1 MSSIQH
7 DFLREKRE
15 TLGLPSMAQLLPS
28 RGALIRLGSLIGGS
42 LLLGVVGLTGLISHL
57 HEANKVNAEK
67 VYATN
72 RQLKSNRALAEQEE
86 LRFNQI
92 NAGNR
97 KRAADLAT
105 LRSSAALLSE
115 LQLRTPEKVQIRSV
129 QLSDTALQ
137 VKGVA
142 VEPMAFS
149 RINALQLS
157 LKESPLLAKD
167 ISLTKVE
174 RLPKIITPLPI
185 KKGEKV
191 AVNAIVIPT
200 TVAFELN
207 APLATL
213 PPEQK
218 AAVLRVL
225 GAEGMAGRLELLNR
239 EGLLK

>member
-1 MSSIQH
+1 MTSIEL

-15 TLGLPSMAQLLPS
+15 SQGLPSMAQLLPS
-28 RGALIRLGSLIGGS
+28 RAALIRLGCLIGGS
-42 LLLGVVGLTGLISHL
+42 VLAGVVGLTGLIWAT
-57 HEANKVNAEK
+57 HEANKVNANK
-67 VYATN
+67 VYATK
-72 RQLKSNRALAEQEE
+72 RELKRARELAEQEG
-86 LRFNQI
+86 LRFTQVNG
-92 NAGNR
+92 ANR
-97 KRAADLAT
+97 KRASDLAT

-115 LQLRTPEKVQIRSV
+115 LQLRTPEKVQIQSV
-129 QLSDTALQ
+129 QLSDTALV
-137 VKGVA
+137 VKGLA

-157 LKESPLLAKD
+157 LKESPLLTKD

-174 RLPKIITPLPI
+174 RLPAVSKPLPV
-185 KKGEKV
+185 KKD
-191 AVNAIVIPT
+191 AQPMAMVIPT

-213 PPEQK
+213 PPDQK

>member
-1 MSSIQH
+1 MSSIEL

-15 TLGLPSMAQLLPS
+15 SEGLPSMAQVLPS
-28 RGALIRLGSLIGGS
+28 RSALIRLGSLIGGS
-42 LLLGVVGLTGLISHL
+42 LLLGVLGLTGLIWAT
-57 HEANKVNAEK
+57 HEANKVNANK
-67 VYATN
+67 VYATK
-72 RQLKSNRALAEQEE
+72 RELKRARDLAEQEG
-86 LRFNQI
+86 LRFTQVNG
-92 NAGNR
+92 ANR

-115 LQLRTPEKVQIRSV
+115 LQLRTPEKVQIQSV
-129 QLSDTALQ
+129 QLSDMALQ

-142 VEPMAFS
+142 IEPMAFS

-167 ISLTKVE
+167 ITLTKVE
-174 RLPKIITPLPI
+174 RVPEVIKLMPVKKGDTPLA
-185 KKGEKV
+185 KV
-191 AVNAIVIPT
+191 TPT

-213 PPEQK
+213 QPDQK

>member
-7 DFLREKRE
+7 DFLREKRQSQE
-15 TLGLPSMAQLLPS
+15 LPSMAQLLPS

-42 LLLGVVGLTGLISHL
+42 LLLGVVGLTGLISYQ
-57 HEANKVNAEK
+57 HEANKVNSER

-72 RQLKSNRALAEQEE
+72 RQLKSTRALAEQEE
-86 LRFNQI
+86 LRFTQI
-92 NAGNR
+92 NVGNR
-97 KRAADLAT
+97 KRASDLAT

-157 LKESPLLAKD
+157 LKESPLLSKE

-174 RLPKIITPLPI
+174 RVPAVSKPLPG
-185 KKGEKV
+185 KKGDEPKDQQV
-191 AVNAIVIPT
+191 TPT
-200 TVAFELN
+200 NVVFELN

>member
-15 TLGLPSMAQLLPS
+15 TQGLPSMAQLLPS

-174 RLPKIITPLPI
+174 RVPESKPLPI

-191 AVNAIVIPT
+191 AVDAIVIPT

>member
-1 MSSIQH
+1 MSSLQL

-15 TLGLPSMAQLLPS
+15 SQGLPSMAQVLPA
-28 RGALIRLGSLIGGS
+28 RAALIRLGCLIGGS
-42 LLLGVVGLTGLISHL
+42 LLLGVMGLTGLIWL
-57 HEANKVNAEK
+57 QHEANKGNAEK
-67 VYATN
+67 VDETKL
-72 RQLKSNRALAEQEE
+72 QLKSARARSEQLG
-86 LRFNQI
+86 LRFKQI
-92 NAGNR
+92 NEVNR
-97 KRAADLAT
+97 QRASNLAT
-105 LRSSAALLSE
+105 IRSSAALLSE

-137 VKGVA
+137 VKGLA

-157 LKESPLLAKD
+157 LKQSPLLAKD

-174 RLPKIITPLPI
+174 RQPAISKPLPVE
-185 KKGEKV
+185 KG
-191 AVNAIVIPT
+191 ANPLALVIPT

-213 PPEQK
+213 KPQQK

-239 EGLLK
+239 EGLLQ